1 MTSTDQ
7 PLIREL
13 HDKSELLAL
22 VLAHWGSHK
31 MMIGLNTYDCA
42 EIDAVGLF
50 SPEGETLGLASWT
63 MRGDAGLLCA
73 LHALKP
79 GQGVAIRLLEAV
91 KAAAK
96 ARGAVRLRAMVTND
110 NLPAMGF
117 YQKQGF
123 RFSGLYVEAIDHYR
137 SVIPTIIRTGHQDI
151 PVRDALELEIGL

>member
-1 MTSTDQ
+1 MSDEKHF
-7 PLIREL
+7 LVRSL
-13 HDKSELLAL
+13 DDKSELLAL
-22 VLAHWGSHK
+22 MMAHWGSHK
-31 MMIGLNTYDCA
+31 MMIGLHTYDCA
-42 EIDAVGLF
+42 EIDALGLF
-50 SPEGETLGLASWT
+50 STDCQTLALASWT
-63 MRGDAGLLCA
+63 MRGDTGLLCA

-79 GQGVAIRLLEAV
+79 GQGVALQLLEAV

-96 ARGAVRLRAMVTND
+96 AKGATRLRAMVTND
-110 NLPAMGF
+110 NLPAMAF